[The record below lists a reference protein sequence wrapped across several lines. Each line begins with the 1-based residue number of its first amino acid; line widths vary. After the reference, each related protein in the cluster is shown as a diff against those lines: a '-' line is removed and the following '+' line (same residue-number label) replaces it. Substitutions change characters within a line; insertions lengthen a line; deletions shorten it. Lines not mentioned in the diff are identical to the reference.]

1 MTSYS
6 STRNKRNHFR
16 IIAGEWRSRKLAFP
30 GDVESLRPTTDRIR
44 ETLFNWLQ
52 QKIPGARCLDLFAGS
67 GALGLE
73 ALSRGAGYCCF
84 VEAHADSVRNI
95 REHLATLEC
104 DHGRCVHDD
113 AARFLKP
120 GCPDKPFDIVFLDP
134 PFGEHH
140 LEPVCAALESGG
152 WLAPSAWV
160 YLESSIREAPPE
172 VPANWRDHRE
182 KAAGEVR
189 FQLFVREPQFV

>member
-67 GALGLE
+67 GALAFE
-73 ALSRGAGYCCF
+73 ACSRHA
-84 VEAHADSVRNI
+84 AHVTAIDSSARVTDMIRENCRLVQCSTMEVITADSMQWLEKQSG
-95 REHLATLEC
+95 EHLY
-104 DHGRCVHDD
+104 
-113 AARFLKP
+113 
-120 GCPDKPFDIVFLDP
+120 DIVFLDP
-134 PFGEHH
+134 PYSKNLLSQCFA
-140 LEPVCAALESGG
+140 LLESGNY
-152 WLAPSAWV
+152 LAPEGIV
-160 YLESSIREAPPE
+160 YLESDSSLERLSLPS
-172 VPANWRDHRE
+172 NWQLLRSK
-182 KAAGEVR
+182 KAGQVYFGVCAKTMN
-189 FQLFVREPQFV
+189 